1 MKTLGTMLVRFKS
14 FGPIRRLLEKQMME
28 VEVPSG
34 STVLQVVQK
43 VAEIGGAKLK
53 DLILKNGGIDG
64 NLIVMLNKKDVST
77 LGGIEISV
85 SEGDEIALLPHVQ
98 GG

>member
-1 MKTLGTMLVRFKS
+1 
-14 FGPIRRLLEKQMME
+14 MME

-77 LGGIEISV
+77 LGGLEISV
-85 SEGDEIALLPHVQ
+85 SEGDEITLLPHVQ

>member
-1 MKTLGTMLVRFKS
+1 MKTLGTMLIRFKS

-34 STVLQVVQK
+34 STVLQVVQR

-77 LGGIEISV
+77 LGGIGISV

>member
-1 MKTLGTMLVRFKS
+1 
-14 FGPIRRLLEKQMME
+14 MME
-28 VEVPSG
+28 VEVPFG

-53 DLILKNGGIDG
+53 DLILRNGGIDG

>member
-1 MKTLGTMLVRFKS
+1 MIVRFKS
-14 FGPIRRLLEKQMME
+14 FGPIRRLLPEQMME
-28 VEVPSG
+28 VEIPSG

-53 DLILKNGGIDG
+53 ALILKNGGIDG

-77 LGGIEISV
+77 IGGIEIPV
-85 SEGDEIALLPHVQ
+85 AEGDEIALLPHVQ

>member
-1 MKTLGTMLVRFKS
+1 MLVRFKS
-14 FGPIRRLLEKQMME
+14 FGPIRRLLEEQMIE
-28 VEVPSG
+28 VEIPSG
-34 STVLQVVQK
+34 SSVLQVVQK
-43 VAEIGGAKLK
+43 VADIGGAELK

-77 LGGIEISV
+77 LGGIGISV

>member
-1 MKTLGTMLVRFKS
+1 
-14 FGPIRRLLEKQMME
+14 MME

-53 DLILKNGGIDG
+53 DLVLKDGGIDG

>member
-1 MKTLGTMLVRFKS
+1 MLIRFKS

-34 STVLQVVQK
+34 STVLQVVQR

-77 LGGIEISV
+77 LGGIGISV

>member
-1 MKTLGTMLVRFKS
+1 
-14 FGPIRRLLEKQMME
+14 MME

-34 STVLQVVQK
+34 STVLQVVQR
-43 VAEIGGAKLK
+43 VAEIGGANLK

-85 SEGDEIALLPHVQ
+85 SDGDEIALLPHVQ

>member
-1 MKTLGTMLVRFKS
+1 
-14 FGPIRRLLEKQMME
+14 MME

-34 STVLQVVQK
+34 STVLQVVQR

-53 DLILKNGGIDG
+53 DLILRNGGIDG

-77 LGGIEISV
+77 LGGIEITV

>member
-1 MKTLGTMLVRFKS
+1 
-14 FGPIRRLLEKQMME
+14 MME

-34 STVLQVVQK
+34 ATVLQVVQR

-77 LGGIEISV
+77 LGGIGISV

>member
-1 MKTLGTMLVRFKS
+1 
-14 FGPIRRLLEKQMME
+14 MME

-34 STVLQVVQK
+34 SNVLQVVQR
-43 VAEIGGAKLK
+43 VAEIGGANLK

-77 LGGIEISV
+77 IGGIEIFV

>member
-1 MKTLGTMLVRFKS
+1 MKTSGTMIIRFKS
-14 FGPIRRLLEKQMME
+14 FGPIRRHLKKQMME
-28 VEVPSG
+28 VEMPEG
-34 STVLQVVQK
+34 STVLEVIQK
-43 VAEIGGAKLK
+43 IADLGGEDLQK
-53 DLILKNGGIDG
+53 LILKNGKIDG

-77 LGGIEISV
+77 IGGVELPV

>member
-1 MKTLGTMLVRFKS
+1 MTLGIMIVRFKS
-14 FGPIRRLLEKQMME
+14 FGPIRRLLDEQMME
-28 VEVPSG
+28 VEVPSE

-77 LGGIEISV
+77 IGGIEIFV

>member
-1 MKTLGTMLVRFKS
+1 MLIRIKS
-14 FGPIRRLLEKQMME
+14 FGPIRRILENQLIE
-28 VEVPSG
+28 VEVPEG
-34 STVLQVVQK
+34 ATVLQVVQI
-43 VAEIGGAKLK
+43 VADVGGAKLQ
-53 DLILKNGGIDG
+53 DLIFKNGRIDG

-77 LGGIEISV
+77 IGGVELIV

>member
-1 MKTLGTMLVRFKS
+1 
-14 FGPIRRLLEKQMME
+14 MME
-28 VEVPSG
+28 VEVPSE

-64 NLIVMLNKKDVST
+64 NLIVMLNKKESDCDAQQ
-77 LGGIEISV
+77 
-85 SEGDEIALLPHVQ
+85 EGCIDPWRNRNIRI
-98 GG
+98 

>member
-53 DLILKNGGIDG
+53 DLVLKNGGIDG

>member
-1 MKTLGTMLVRFKS
+1 MTLGIMIVRFKS
-14 FGPIRRLLEKQMME
+14 FGPIRRLLDEQMME
-28 VEVPSG
+28 VEVPSE

-53 DLILKNGGIDG
+53 DLILRNGGIDG

>member
-1 MKTLGTMLVRFKS
+1 
-14 FGPIRRLLEKQMME
+14 MME

-34 STVLQVVQK
+34 STVLQVVQR

-77 LGGIEISV
+77 LGGIGISV

>member
-1 MKTLGTMLVRFKS
+1 MKTLGMMIVRFKS
-14 FGPIRRLLEKQMME
+14 FGPIRRLLDEQIME

-34 STVLQVVQK
+34 STVLQVVQR
-43 VAEIGGAKLK
+43 VAEIGGANLK

>member
-1 MKTLGTMLVRFKS
+1 MIIRFKS
-14 FGPIRRLLEKQMME
+14 FGPIRRLLEKQLIE
-28 VEVPSG
+28 VEVPEE
-34 STVLQVVQK
+34 STVLQVIKMV
-43 VAEIGGAKLK
+43 VEIGGPDLGNLVMK
-53 DLILKNGGIDG
+53 DGNIDG

-77 LGGIEISV
+77 IGGVHLVV

>member
-1 MKTLGTMLVRFKS
+1 MLVRFKS
-14 FGPIRRLLEKQMME
+14 FGPIRRLLEEQMLE
-28 VEVPSG
+28 VEIPSG

-43 VAEIGGAKLK
+43 VANIGGAELK

-77 LGGIEISV
+77 IGGIEISV
-85 SEGDEIALLPHVQ
+85 SAGDEIALLPHVQ